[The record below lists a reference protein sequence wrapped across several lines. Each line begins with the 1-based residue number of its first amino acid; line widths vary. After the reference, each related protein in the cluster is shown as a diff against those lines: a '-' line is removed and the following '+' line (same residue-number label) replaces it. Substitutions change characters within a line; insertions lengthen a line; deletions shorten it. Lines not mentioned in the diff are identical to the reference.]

1 MSGQMPLVCISLLF
15 SSHHR
20 REGFSLMTPDEY
32 LQRILTREAVDTG
45 IYSPARGVHTVL
57 DPIIREWASNRLLS
71 MHPSGSFM
79 KGTANKSG
87 TDIDFFIS
95 LSEQTTETL
104 KEIYN
109 KLFNRMI
116 EKGYAPTRQNVSIN
130 VRVNGYSVDLVP
142 GKRQNSYGDDHSL
155 YRRKA
160 DTWTKTNVVTHISHV
175 IGAGRQA
182 ESRIIKL
189 WRNQRQLDFPS
200 FYLELT
206 VIDALSQQFSG
217 TLSDNVWKVFQYL
230 RERFPITRVVD
241 PANTNNIISDDL
253 SAGEKTKIKAAVEQ
267 TLIASNGSKIVA

>member
-1 MSGQMPLVCISLLF
+1 
-15 SSHHR
+15 
-20 REGFSLMTPDEY
+20 MTADEY
-32 LQRILTREAVDTG
+32 LQSILNREAVDAG
-45 IYSPARGVHTVL
+45 AYSPVRGVHTVL
-57 DPIIREWASNRLLS
+57 DPIIRDWAGNRLLS
-71 MHPSGSFM
+71 IHPSGSFM

-104 KEIYN
+104 KEIYD
-109 KLFNRMI
+109 KLFNRMK
-116 EKGYAPTRQNVSIN
+116 EKGYTPTRQNVSIN
-130 VRVNGYSVDLVP
+130 VRVSGYSVDLVP

-160 DTWTKTNVVTHISHV
+160 DTWTKTNVVTHINHV
-175 IGAGRQA
+175 TRAGRLG

-230 RERFPITRVVD
+230 RDRFPITRVVD

-253 SAGEKTKIKAAVEQ
+253 SAAERTKIRAAVEQ
-267 TLIASNGSKIVA
+267 TLKASNWGQIVT

>member
-1 MSGQMPLVCISLLF
+1 
-15 SSHHR
+15 
-20 REGFSLMTPDEY
+20 MTPDEY
-32 LQRILTREAVDTG
+32 LQRILNREAVDTG
-45 IYSPARGVHTVL
+45 PYSPVRGVHTKL
-57 DPIIREWASNRLLS
+57 DPIIRGWAGNRLLS

-87 TDIDFFIS
+87 TDIDLFIS

-104 KEIYN
+104 KEIYD
-109 KLFNRMI
+109 KLFGRMK
-116 EKGYAPTRQNVSIN
+116 EKGFVPSRQNVSIN

-142 GKRQNSYGDDHSL
+142 GKRQKSWGDDHSL

-160 DTWTKTNVVTHISHV
+160 GTWTKTNVVTHINHV
-175 IGAGRQA
+175 IRAGRQR

-217 TLSDNVWKVFQYL
+217 PVSDNVWKVFQYL
-230 RERFPITRVVD
+230 RDRFPIARVVD

-253 SAGEKTKIKAAVEQ
+253 SSAEKTKVKAAVEQ
-267 TLIASNGSKIVA
+267 TLIASNWSEIVA